1 MKTSSRWLEMFAAV
15 LACTMPLTTSAQ
27 IACAVAPNPYLQRLD
42 TLISS
47 AERMRTHIDRTAF
60 DRHALL
66 DAADYEADFLI
77 AFVKQQIAFEQ
88 YPGALRGPEGTLSSR
103 SGNALDQSLLLASL
117 LRDAGFDARIA
128 RAELDTGHAMELL
141 GEMRRERSPYPAIGS
156 AEGIS
161 QAMLDMGL
169 LRSLDEERKADLAR
183 SIAAPPPVTS
193 TPRAQQAQQWLADV
207 TRALDSAGLVL
218 GSTTAVEDLA
228 REASDYFWVQYRDS
242 AAGDWTDIH
251 PAFHEEPTFKP
262 TFSVVYTESIPADL
276 QHRFRFQ
283 VFIEKAIGNKLET
296 HALTAAWERPTAN
309 LNGVTLVF
317 YNVPDTLMSNV
328 PLTTD
333 VVDAL
338 ERATFFAPAFGSA
351 VAEGA
356 QFFDSHGTLISP
368 EVVSAPGAGLFK
380 TLGGS
385 FGSALEG
392 LGGQGLPQL
401 TGQWI
406 EFTFIAPDGSQR
418 SYRRMT
424 LDRIGAEARRKGV
437 VPAGLKPAGA
447 ADLRPLMQR
456 HSFMVATG
464 VTPRGKALDSSLE
477 HIVRQ
482 RPLLEAIASDRSE
495 PPSPETLKKLQDLPQ
510 GWGGHAQLFADFDRV
525 AELFPETRIY
535 RSGPALVVQR
545 EGLSPTEGALIR
557 AIDIVQNPARA
568 VSWRDDR
575 LVVDARGVVAA
586 GVWETAFEG
595 MALDQ
600 APERFNTFSVF
611 SSVVQSAADVSV
623 LRPGIT
629 ASLPGLSPDTLS
641 SIQDDLDRGFAV
653 IVPHGELPQGGG
665 WWRVQPLTG
674 ETLGQI
680 SPGHGSEVTSWVEL
694 VSFGLSVAGTLVNQ
708 LGCMVTHGAA
718 VDSGNYGGFACCS
731 LVNLLSFATGS
742 VLGDV
747 HIAAGAAW
755 DVAGTA
761 NLLDAPCGVLDN

>member
-1 MKTSSRWLEMFAAV
+1 MKKSCRWSAMFAAA
-15 LACTMPLTTSAQ
+15 LGCTMPLAASAQ
-27 IACAVAPNPYLQRLD
+27 LACALAPDPYLQRLD

-66 DAADYEADFLI
+66 DASDFEADSLI
-77 AFVKQQIAFEQ
+77 SFVKQQIGFEQ

-117 LRDAGFDARIA
+117 LRDAGFEARIT
-128 RAELDTGHAMELL
+128 RAEIDAEQAMELL
-141 GEMRRERSPYPAIGS
+141 GEMRRARPPYPAIGS
-156 AEGIS
+156 AEGIA

-169 LRSLDEERKADLAR
+169 FRSPDKARKAELVR
-183 SIAAPPPVTS
+183 SIEAPPPITS
-193 TPRAQQAQQWLADV
+193 NPRAQQAQQWLTDV
-207 TRALDSAGLVL
+207 TGALDSAGLVL
-218 GSTTAVEDLA
+218 GSATAVEELA
-228 REASDYFWVQYRDS
+228 REASDYFWVQFRDS
-242 AAGDWTDIH
+242 AAGDWSDIH
-251 PAFHEEPTFKP
+251 PAFHGEPSFRP
-262 TFSVVYTESIPADL
+262 VFAQVYTDTIPAEL

-283 VFIEKAIGNKLET
+283 VFIEKVIGGKLEA

-317 YNVPDTLMSNV
+317 YNVPDTLMGSV
-328 PLTTD
+328 PLTSD
-333 VVDAL
+333 VPAAL
-338 ERATFFAPAFGSA
+338 EKATFFAPAFGAA
-351 VAEGA
+351 VSEGA
-356 QFFDSHGTLISP
+356 QFFDSQGTLISP
-368 EVVSAPGAGLFK
+368 EVVSAPGASLIK
-380 TLGGS
+380 TIGGS

-401 TGQWI
+401 TAQWI

-418 SYRRMT
+418 SHRRMT

-447 ADLRPLMQR
+447 GDLRPLMQR

-464 VTPRGKALDSSLE
+464 ATSRGKALDSSLE

-482 RPLLEAIASDRSE
+482 RPLFEAIAGERAAPS
-495 PPSPETLKKLQDLPQ
+495 SPETLKKLQDLPM
-510 GWGGHAQLFADFDRV
+510 GWAGHAQLFSAFDRV
-525 AELFPETRIY
+525 ADLFPESRMY

-545 EGLSPTEGALIR
+545 EGLSPTEGALIK

-575 LVVDARGVVAA
+575 PVVDARGVVAT

-595 MALDQ
+595 MTLDQ

-611 SSVVQSAADVSV
+611 SSVVRSPADVSV
-623 LRPGIT
+623 LHPGMN
-629 ASLPGLSPDTLS
+629 AALPGLSPDTLS
-641 SIQDDLDRGFAV
+641 GIQDDLDRGFAV

-680 SPGHGSEVTSWVEL
+680 SPGHGSEIAEWLDLT
-694 VSFGLSVAGTLVNQ
+694 SFGLSVAGTLVNQ
-708 LGCMVTHGAA
+708 LGCMATHSAA
-718 VDSGNYGGFACCS
+718 MNSGNYGGFACCS
-731 LVNLLSFATGS
+731 LVNALSFAAGS
-742 VLGDV
+742 VLGDL
-747 HIAAGAAW
+747 HFYAGMAW
-755 DVAGTA
+755 DVGGATG
-761 NLLDAPCGVLDN
+761 LLDAPCGVLDN